1 MNLRA
6 EIFISLIGT
15 LEAAMNRI
23 IALDLLTQKKLAAL
37 TSKVIAMELESSPG
51 TPLFTLFLLPGEN
64 GIELLSQYAG
74 TADTTLTGTPLAMAK
89 MSLAPKLAAK
99 FGDDKLDCPD
109 ASDVL
114 FSGEVVI
121 RGDVELGQ
129 HFRRILDEMDLD
141 WEEQLSQLTGD
152 IVAHKAGNVVREMG
166 QWWQQAFDTLG
177 HDASEF
183 MQQESE
189 LLPEAAELSQFMSE
203 VDTLRSDLDRLEAR
217 IRRLSL

>member
-1 MNLRA
+1 MSLRA
-6 EIFISLIGT
+6 EIFVSLIGT
-15 LEAAMNRI
+15 MEAAMNRI
-23 IALDLLTQKKLAAL
+23 ITLDPITQKKLAAL
-37 TSKVIAMELESSPG
+37 TGKVIAMELESSPG
-51 TPLFTLFLLPGEN
+51 TLLFTLFLLPGEN

-89 MSLAPKLAAK
+89 MSLAPKLA
-99 FGDDKLDCPD
+99 DNLDCPD

-129 HFRRILDEMDLD
+129 RFRRILDEMDID
-141 WEEQLSQLTGD
+141 WEEQLSQFTGD
-152 IVAHKAGNVVREMG
+152 IIAHKTGNVVREVG

-177 HDASEF
+177 RDGSEF
-183 MQQESE
+183 LQQESE
-189 LLPEAAELSQFMSE
+189 LLPEAAELSQFMAE